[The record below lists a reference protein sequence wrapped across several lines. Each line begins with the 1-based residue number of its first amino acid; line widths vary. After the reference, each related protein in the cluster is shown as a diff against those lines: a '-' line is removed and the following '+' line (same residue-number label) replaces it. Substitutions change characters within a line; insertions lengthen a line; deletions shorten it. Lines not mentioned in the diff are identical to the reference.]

1 MESRLRMSRF
11 YCCFIV
17 DDDRV
22 MDYETL
28 VAATEQ
34 DAARR
39 AGLMLYARPS
49 AAAAELWRAGK
60 FITLVSPIRYPLVH
74 DGSRH
79 MR

>member
-1 MESRLRMSRF
+1 MSRF
-11 YCCFIV
+11 YCCFIG